1 MDFGQ
6 DAIEAPFP
14 LEKAGLTW
22 QCLGVLFHIYIPI
35 NGDFSINRLLLKKLN
50 GKVKEKK
57 MGPRCREMRW
67 QA

>member
-50 GKVKEKK
+50 GEVKEKK
-57 MGPRCREMRW
+57 WVLDAGR
-67 QA
+67 